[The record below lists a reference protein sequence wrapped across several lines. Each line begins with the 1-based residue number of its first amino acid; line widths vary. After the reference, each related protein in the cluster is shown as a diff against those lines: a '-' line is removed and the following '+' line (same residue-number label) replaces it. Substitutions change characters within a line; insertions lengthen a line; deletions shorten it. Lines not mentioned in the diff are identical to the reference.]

1 MSFSPTTEKGKCN
14 FDFNNAA
21 TQSIHDVKTATI
33 MSNLESLKLL
43 KDSTENVLKLLELQ
57 NSEEANSKIDSIKE
71 QLEMIKKD
79 IDSKEQF
86 IKSIN
91 ILKNKHTQ
99 HLDLPNFGAKEDF
112 NLEDAVLSCQIFKDI
127 GESITLEI
135 FWHKFCLFCET
146 NNLSEKACIKVLS
159 SLLHGPAHE
168 VFFHNKDK
176 NLEDIVQALIDRFGE
191 MHTIPEKL
199 VSLENLSRKEGERL
213 SSIMQKAS
221 ALITS
226 TSFIVDEKSR
236 DARYEILMSQN
247 LMKHCTSAAKRAI
260 LKQKS
265 AALRAG
271 YIMNYKS
278 MYLTAIEAE
287 LHEVNK

>member
-1 MSFSPTTEKGKCN
+1 
-14 FDFNNAA
+14 
-21 TQSIHDVKTATI
+21 
-33 MSNLESLKLL
+33 
-43 KDSTENVLKLLELQ
+43 
-57 NSEEANSKIDSIKE
+57 
-71 QLEMIKKD
+71 
-79 IDSKEQF
+79 
-86 IKSIN
+86 
-91 ILKNKHTQ
+91 
-99 HLDLPNFGAKEDF
+99 
-112 NLEDAVLSCQIFKDI
+112 
-127 GESITLEI
+127 
-135 FWHKFCLFCET
+135 
-146 NNLSEKACIKVLS
+146 
-159 SLLHGPAHE
+159 
-168 VFFHNKDK
+168 
-176 NLEDIVQALIDRFGE
+176 
-191 MHTIPEKL
+191 
-199 VSLENLSRKEGERL
+199 
-213 SSIMQKAS
+213 MQKAS